1 MCTLAKLLTLFNVVE
16 SFSIIK
22 LQSWNCLRITFL
34 VRQEVKISDT
44 ALFIMIL
51 KRMIFTWVF
60 PNPLHANL
68 VMCM

>member
-1 MCTLAKLLTLFNVVE
+1 MHFGKTLTLFNVVE

-34 VRQEVKISDT
+34 VRQEVKRSDT
-44 ALFIMIL
+44 ALCALYNDFKENEIYL
-51 KRMIFTWVF
+51 GF

-68 VMCM
+68 V

>member
-34 VRQEVKISDT
+34 VRQEVKRSDT
-44 ALFIMIL
+44 ALYAL
-51 KRMIFTWVF
+51 
-60 PNPLHANL
+60 
-68 VMCM
+68 